1 MLETLKEDYPFL
13 KKIDEASLM
22 EIQRHIN
29 CREFLAGEMLINGNQ
44 ACWGFSFI
52 MSGKLRVYRLNEE
65 GREVTLYRLGRGDSC
80 FMTVIC
86 ALAKSQTYAYVEVE
100 EDCELAIIP
109 MPIFEKFLMNEPVY
123 LQFLFENLYQ
133 KFTSVVT
140 TLEQVTFSSVEE
152 RVLGFLV
159 KNSHRKS
166 GRVTFYK
173 THEQIAFDIGT
184 SREVV
189 SRTLKALERKGLI
202 CLERGK
208 IVVLEMQNIL

>member
-1 MLETLKEDYPFL
+1 MLDTLKEDYPFL
-13 KKIDEASLM
+13 KKFDVESLM
-22 EIQRHIN
+22 QIERHVT
-29 CREFLAGEMLINGNQ
+29 CREFLAGEMLINGEQ

-52 MSGKLRVYRLNEE
+52 LRGKLRVYRINDE
-65 GREVTLYRLGRGDSC
+65 GREVTLYRLERGDSC

-86 ALAKSQTYAYVEVE
+86 ALAKSQTYAYVKVE

-109 MPIFEKFLMNEPVY
+109 IPIFEKYLMNHPTY
-123 LQFLFENLYQ
+123 LQFLFQNLYG

-140 TLEQVTFSSVEE
+140 KLEEVSFSSVEQ
-152 RVLGFLV
+152 RIFGYL
-159 KNSHRKS
+159 KQNSHKQS

-189 SRTLKALERKGLI
+189 SRALKAMERKGLVQ
-202 CLERGK
+202 LERGK
-208 IVVLEMQNIL
+208 IVVSEMNCIL